1 MLKLVLPDSFGF
13 DEPILELVKVS
24 SRGLIGND
32 RSQFVKRA
40 SSNILSNIDELIKSA
55 KADEPLLH
63 LIAMGATEYTGPNR
77 NGDGWTSDTLRKTHD
92 TFVKHAMFYRDHCFL
107 ADTKIT
113 LADRTRKNIK
123 DIRVGDVVDSG
134 SGNLPVTAVFKNSY
148 KGPGIKL
155 KVSGV
160 PVTISST
167 ANHPYKVLRR
177 EQLHCKFNYN
187 RLSGTRHNQVCND
200 CKSGLANLQAEFAT
214 ADSLRAGDY
223 LFIPNVTCG
232 TVAVPPAFASLVGW
246 LASEGAISPSGC
258 LQFTFSVKN
267 TADIA
272 SVRACLQ
279 ANGLHVT
286 TTPTKRKC
294 VVLSA
299 SSQSLCNEL
308 RKYIRGTL
316 DRKTLTGEIL
326 KWDAKSLSQMLTAYI
341 DGDGH
346 VGETHH
352 RGQLR
357 IRSSSRQ
364 MLAILSDVCR
374 ALGTPATVQ
383 YDGKAGKKFLSP
395 TNGKRYVGNGSGV
408 VNVAGGAAATLT
420 RNSRKSVQYSG
431 KPAQNL
437 QFDNSQLV
445 RILSVQAIEIDAD
458 VFNLEVAG
466 PHTYIAN
473 ELLVHNCNK
482 DKTKSYGRVIKSA
495 FNEANPRVEL
505 IVALNGSEQAAKRN
519 NGLFAD
525 KELQKLASGQEMP
538 VSMACMLPADSC
550 SYCGNMAPSPSDYC
564 LGTDEG
570 GHCKAGG
577 LRNRMG
583 SLVDVDGDLH
593 HLHANNPAPG
603 LRFFDISKVFRPAD
617 RTAYAVGQLTK
628 AAAAS
633 KQPIKSAELASAV
646 GLTIPITLFEDIY
659 ENDGTL
665 ASLKIAQQLADIEAD
680 IEANIT
686 TGVSF
691 SDEYNSLAFSDKTAA
706 DNLTFVKLS
715 QDNFSK
721 FLGALS
727 RNKICLPVAGWL
739 HAFTGH
745 SAEKCAH
752 LAELVKPVLPGI
764 YTRMLQ
770 DTQLVGQIKH
780 SKYKPVFPHS
790 ADATYTAAQPQ
801 LQSFSVRKQD
811 IEKRAISACL
821 QLTRSTLVKEAG
833 MLGAGR
839 PTFAEGALLSLAKEY
854 ALYKLAFVASAECS
868 PFEARMTVLDNYCT

>member
-92 TFVKHAMFYRDHCFL
+92 TFVKHAMFYRDH
-107 ADTKIT
+107 K
-113 LADRTRKNIK
+113 
-123 DIRVGDVVDSG
+123 
-134 SGNLPVTAVFKNSY
+134 
-148 KGPGIKL
+148 
-155 KVSGV
+155 
-160 PVTISST
+160 
-167 ANHPYKVLRR
+167 
-177 EQLHCKFNYN
+177 
-187 RLSGTRHNQVCND
+187 
-200 CKSGLANLQAEFAT
+200 
-214 ADSLRAGDY
+214 
-223 LFIPNVTCG
+223 
-232 TVAVPPAFASLVGW
+232 
-246 LASEGAISPSGC
+246 
-258 LQFTFSVKN
+258 
-267 TADIA
+267 
-272 SVRACLQ
+272 
-279 ANGLHVT
+279 
-286 TTPTKRKC
+286 
-294 VVLSA
+294 
-299 SSQSLCNEL
+299 
-308 RKYIRGTL
+308 
-316 DRKTLTGEIL
+316 
-326 KWDAKSLSQMLTAYI
+326 
-341 DGDGH
+341 
-346 VGETHH
+346 
-352 RGQLR
+352 
-357 IRSSSRQ
+357 
-364 MLAILSDVCR
+364 
-374 ALGTPATVQ
+374 
-383 YDGKAGKKFLSP
+383 
-395 TNGKRYVGNGSGV
+395 
-408 VNVAGGAAATLT
+408 
-420 RNSRKSVQYSG
+420 
-431 KPAQNL
+431 
-437 QFDNSQLV
+437 
-445 RILSVQAIEIDAD
+445 
-458 VFNLEVAG
+458 
-466 PHTYIAN
+466 
-473 ELLVHNCNK
+473 NK

-628 AAAAS
+628 AAAAA

-659 ENDGTL
+659 ENDGTR

-686 TGVSF
+686 TGASF
-691 SDEYNSLAFSDKTAA
+691 SDAYNSLAFSDKTAA

-739 HAFTGH
+739 QAFTGH